1 MDYAPDYYSKR
12 MLVLGCGNIL
22 FGDDGFGPAVVD
34 YLNDHRRVPSFA
46 AALDIGTG
54 VRELLFNII
63 VSEQRPELIVV
74 IDALDCGRKPGD
86 IFLASIEEI
95 PKNKINDFS
104 LHLMPT
110 LNMLKELRDLCNVE
124 VVIVA
129 AQPKYIPETPEDGL
143 SKEITGAVEKAVC
156 YISDNY
162 FKQKNK

>member
-1 MDYAPDYYSKR
+1 MDYAPDYYKKKT
-12 MLVLGCGNIL
+12 LVLGCGSIL
-22 FGDDGFGPAVVD
+22 FGDDGFGPAVVE
-34 YLNDHRRVPSFA
+34 YLEDHCRVPSFA

-74 IDALDCGRKPGD
+74 VDALDCKRKPGE

-95 PKNKINDFS
+95 PENKINDFS

-129 AQPKYIPETPEDGL
+129 AQPKNIPEEPEGGL
-143 SKEITGAVEKAVC
+143 SKEIKGAVEEAAR
-156 YISDNY
+156 YISENY
-162 FKQKNK
+162 FNQKDK